1 MPFDFRCRTR
11 IESVSNPMTKA
22 DEITSIEERLAHT
35 IRMAEDL
42 SEVVA
47 EQAKQIIRLEK
58 QMKAVIEM
66 ARNTAQAEGTVTFGD
81 QLPPHW

>member
-1 MPFDFRCRTR
+1 
-11 IESVSNPMTKA
+11 MTKV

-35 IRMAEDL
+35 IRKAEDL

-47 EQAKQIIRLEK
+47 DQVKRIERLEK
-58 QMKAVIEM
+58 EMKAVIEI
-66 ARNTAQAEGTVTFGD
+66 ARDTAQDEGTVTFGD

>member
-1 MPFDFRCRTR
+1 
-11 IESVSNPMTKA
+11 MTKV

-47 EQAKQIIRLEK
+47 DQVKRIKRLEK
-58 QMKAVIEM
+58 EMKAVIEI
-66 ARNTAQAEGTVTFGD
+66 ARDTAQDEGTVTFGD

>member
-1 MPFDFRCRTR
+1 
-11 IESVSNPMTKA
+11 MTKV

-47 EQAKQIIRLEK
+47 DQVKRIKRLEK
-58 QMKAVIEM
+58 EMKAVIEM
-66 ARNTAQAEGTVTFGD
+66 ARDTAQDEGTVTFGD

>member
-1 MPFDFRCRTR
+1 
-11 IESVSNPMTKA
+11 MTEV

-47 EQAKQIIRLEK
+47 DQAKRIKRLEK
-58 QMKAVIEM
+58 EMKAVIEM
-66 ARNTAQAEGTVTFGD
+66 ARDTAQGEGTVTFGD

>member
-1 MPFDFRCRTR
+1 
-11 IESVSNPMTKA
+11 MTEV

-47 EQAKQIIRLEK
+47 DQVKRIKRLEK
-58 QMKAVIEM
+58 EMKAVIEM
-66 ARNTAQAEGTVTFGD
+66 ARDTAQGEGTVTFGD

>member
-1 MPFDFRCRTR
+1 
-11 IESVSNPMTKA
+11 MTEV

-47 EQAKQIIRLEK
+47 DQAKRIKRLEK
-58 QMKAVIEM
+58 EMKAVIEI
-66 ARNTAQAEGTVTFGD
+66 ARDTAQDEGTVTFGD